1 MQQASITTLYQ
12 QQFNTRPALL
22 VQAPGRIN
30 LIGEHTDYNA
40 GFVLPGAIQ
49 QSIWLAIGLRED
61 NQLHCYA
68 ADWKE
73 FIQLDAEAL
82 SFQKETSWANYLLGV
97 LQEFRLLGLPT
108 TGLNIAFG
116 GNIPTGAGLSSSA
129 ALVSAM
135 AVALNTLFQQ
145 GKSRLELAQLAQRA
159 ENNFVGTQCG
169 IMDMFASLFGKAGQV
184 LQLDCRDLSVRYF
197 SVPQGPYSWVLLDSG
212 VQHRLVESEYNTRRA
227 ECEAGA
233 ALLQEDGLHLT
244 SLREVTKEALLAR
257 SALLPTT
264 VFRRCLFV
272 VEEIERVQL
281 ACQLLEEGQLTE
293 FGRLLTEC
301 HRGLDSLYEVCVPET
316 NFLVEQAICQAGVL
330 GARQMGGGFGGCVL
344 CLVQTDTL
352 PELIH
357 SLSTAYLST
366 FGIPM
371 VHYPVQL
378 SEGVRVLND

>member
-1 MQQASITTLYQ
+1 VQQVSIATFYQ

-49 QSIWLAIGLRED
+49 QSIWLAIGPRED
-61 NQLHCYA
+61 TQLHCYA
-68 ADWKE
+68 MDWKE

-97 LQEFRLLGLPT
+97 LEEFRLLGSPAK
-108 TGLNIAFG
+108 GLNIAFG

-135 AVALNTLFQQ
+135 AVALNELFEQ

-197 SVPQGPYSWVLLDSG
+197 TVPQGPYSWVLLDSG
-212 VQHRLVESEYNTRRA
+212 VKHRLVESEYNTRRA
-227 ECEAGA
+227 ECEAGVA
-233 ALLQEDGLHLT
+233 YLQEDGLQIT
-244 SLREVTKEALLAR
+244 SLREVTREALMNR
-257 SALLPTT
+257 SSLLPET

-272 VEEIERVQL
+272 VEEIERVQR
-281 ACQLLEEGQLTE
+281 ACQLLEEGQLVE

-316 NFLVEQAICQAGVL
+316 NFLVEQAICRAGVL

-344 CLVQTDTL
+344 CLVETELL
-352 PELIH
+352 PELIQ
-357 SLSTAYLST
+357 SLSSVYHST
-366 FGIPM
+366 FGIQLL
-371 VHYPVQL
+371 HYPVQL
-378 SEGVRVLND
+378 SEGAQILKD